1 MMFKSFKQSMMKEF
15 DMTDLCRMRYFLG
28 LEVFQRVD
36 GIFICQRKYAQRCC
50 NGSTWLIVML
60 YLIPSF
66 QVLSWSKNPPA
77 QQLIIMLRYIKGTFA
92 YGIFYKHEG
101 NEELLGYTDSDYAGD
116 LEDRKSTSG
125 FLFLLSSEAISWSS
139 KKQPVVT
146 LSTIE
151 AEFIAAISRAC

>member
-1 MMFKSFKQSMMKEF
+1 MADCNVVFNPIVPSFKLVKESTSTAVNNTLYMQIIGNMMYL
-15 DMTDLCRMRYFLG
+15 T
-28 LEVFQRVD
+28 
-36 GIFICQRKYAQRCC
+36 
-50 NGSTWLIVML
+50 STRPDIMFVVNML
-60 YLIPSF
+60 SRHLTHPTKIHL
-66 QVLSWSKNPPA
+66 QVVKR
-77 QQLIIMLRYIKGTFA
+77 MLRYIKGTFA